1 MKGTLATNTFNWEH
15 EGSSLMLSSVK
26 IVFTQAFDSYLT
38 SSLCIGNTSGSA
50 NTILVVRKHY
60 KDA

>member
-1 MKGTLATNTFNWEH
+1 
-15 EGSSLMLSSVK
+15 MLSSIK